1 MYFYCAAILSFVFRE
16 RRHLVVLPQWFQA
29 DEEAIS
35 SSSSSNNI
43 QRRQDGALLME
54 QMPSKDE
61 DEDDVVYDA
70 ESPDTIH
77 ERVLVIHRCT
87 YEGPRACAFHCPHGE
102 EVEVYVKQL
111 NRRGKQ
117 GKTWQC
123 DHSPNCN
130 VKAKGFL
137 LEKKCNPR
145 NIKYAVYDR
154 QAGFKM
160 NLRRHTLRDI
170 YSFKINTQQ
179 M

>member
-77 ERVLVIHRCT
+77 ET
-87 YEGPRACAFHCPHGE
+87 QGPR
-102 EVEVYVKQL
+102 
-111 NRRGKQ
+111 
-117 GKTWQC
+117 
-123 DHSPNCN
+123 HSPLHIRGP
-130 VKAKGFL
+130 KGL
-137 LEKKCNPR
+137 CVSLPTR
-145 NIKYAVYDR
+145 
-154 QAGFKM
+154 
-160 NLRRHTLRDI
+160 
-170 YSFKINTQQ
+170 
-179 M
+179 